1 VEIKGK
7 EEEVVLEAI
16 MVMIEVSEGYLLIID
31 YAMYL
36 KTIGIKGRH
45 DVSIVRGLVT

>member
-31 YAMYL
+31 
-36 KTIGIKGRH
+36 
-45 DVSIVRGLVT
+45 